1 VSPASET
8 SPPKQATLTMSATLA
23 ARDFDV
29 DFTLAAGERV
39 AVLGP
44 NGAGKSTML
53 SLLAG
58 ILRPDSGRAE
68 LDGRVLYD
76 RSAGRTRWVPPHDRG
91 IALMAQDPLLFPHLT
106 ALDNVAFGPRAA
118 GHRRRDATATALRWL
133 AEVDAADLA
142 DQKPG
147 QLSGGQAQRVAVAR
161 ALAANP
167 GLLLLDEPMAAL
179 DVGAAPLLRR
189 VLRRVLA
196 DRAAVI
202 VTHDL
207 LDALLLAPRVI
218 VMEHGRIVESGPT
231 AEVIQHPRTPFTARI
246 AGLNLVTG
254 TADGNGLRDPQGL
267 LVEGGLRAAT
277 DQGGPAVAVFSPT
290 AVAVYDQP
298 PHGSPRNTFAVTVT
312 ELEPRD
318 AQIRVRA
325 RSRTGRTLLAD
336 VTARAAG
343 DLDLYPGK
351 EVFFTVKATAV
362 TVYPA

>member
-1 VSPASET
+1 MS
-8 SPPKQATLTMSATLA
+8 ATEQVTVTMSATLA

-29 DFTLAAGERV
+29 DFSLAAGERV

-53 SLLAG
+53 SILAG
-58 ILRPDSGRAE
+58 ILRPDGGRAE

-76 RSAGRTRWVPPHDRG
+76 RGGGRSRWVPPHDRG

-106 ALDNVAFGPRAA
+106 ALDNVAFGPRAT
-118 GHRRRDATATALRWL
+118 GHRRRDATVAAVRWL
-133 AEVDAADLA
+133 EEVDAADLA
-142 DQKPG
+142 AQKPG

-167 GLLLLDEPMAAL
+167 RLLLLDEPMAAL

-196 DRAAVI
+196 DRAAII

-207 LDALLLAPRVI
+207 LDALLLASRVI

-254 TADGNGLRDPQGL
+254 TADGLGLRDPQGL

-351 EVFFTVKATAV
+351 EVVFTVKATAV
-362 TVYPA
+362 TIYPA